1 MTLIFYTCFLP
12 LTTYSL
18 LLTADIMFDIKKL
31 FRSFHHAFKGLILM
45 YREEQNFRIHVA
57 CSLIVIFLAFLF
69 RAEPMEII
77 ILLIPISMLLVL
89 EIINTVFERFV
100 DIAKPRVHHYIAFIK
115 DVMAGAVLIAALICA
130 LTTIIILFP
139 YAVRMI

>member
-1 MTLIFYTCFLP
+1 
-12 LTTYSL
+12 
-18 LLTADIMFDIKKL
+18 
-31 FRSFHHAFKGLILM
+31 M
-45 YREEQNFRIHVA
+45 YREEQNFRIHVT
-57 CSLIVIFLAFLF
+57 CSFIVLFLAFLF
-69 RAEPMEII
+69 RVEIVQII
-77 ILLIPISMLLVL
+77 ILLIPISMLLIL

-139 YAVRMI
+139 YVLFFIQF